1 MSKKFVNVSMA
12 FLFVV
17 SLFSATLPMGVSA
30 AAPGS
35 HAVPFGPMAPLPS
48 FEVSPPSKVD
58 AAYSDLL
65 FSEYVEGSGNNKALE
80 IFNGTGA
87 AVDLS
92 QYTVELYANGSS
104 SATASVTL
112 SGSLDDGDVYVIAHS
127 GIDDSS
133 EVDLTNDSVTGFNGN
148 DALVL
153 KHGSAVVD
161 SLGQIGDLGIWG
173 ANVTL
178 RRKTSVT
185 TGDTDP
191 SDTFDASVAW
201 DSYPSDSLD
210 DLGSYTPAGGGGA
223 FSITKSAPAEVV
235 ASESYSYTL
244 QVTNGTGGERTGVV
258 ITDVVPLST
267 TFVAASD
274 GGTLVN
280 GVVSWTIA
288 TMVTDAVATR
298 YFTVTAPATSGLTIV
313 NDSYG
318 VNASDWV
325 TTATGSAVSTQITPP
340 AGTVTPIGTARGLSA
355 GTTVTVAG
363 RATMYTGGFYAGGG
377 NAKFYI
383 QDSTGGVAVQCFGFD
398 PHVAIGDLVT
408 VTGTMANYRGEVQV
422 QPADSSAVQVTAGTP
437 DQAPAPLEKA
447 INEVDDDD
455 DAIGWLVRIQGPVT
469 DFYESTYY
477 YKFWVSDGTYTA
489 TVYVDKNTGTV
500 LTDDMVGRS
509 YAVTGIAELYYST
522 HEIKPRQQSDIV
534 LLPGLFVSK
543 AAPAGVFEDHAFTY
557 TISVWN
563 HTGLSLTNLTITDV
577 VPTANATLAQVLDG
591 GTESGGLIT
600 WTVASLADDETAT
613 VHFVV
618 TATGSVGDEIINA
631 HYAAWATE
639 WTTHETGSAVVTTIR
654 SFCPAGYTPAYEIQ
668 GSGMRSPKIGDTV
681 TSCGV
686 VVGFFEGN
694 SNNVGNFNGLFLQ
707 DTNGD
712 GDAATSDAVFVNY
725 GSGTVSAQIGD
736 LVVVTGTVA
745 EFNEWDGTGCAE
757 DSCMTS
763 IMADPGD
770 VVALGE
776 IGRPAPL
783 TLAPPMSP
791 TAAITYW
798 ESLEGMLVAMP
809 LTATAT
815 VVGPT
820 SYNTVQVVPSTVSP
834 QDDGHILRT
843 SPQAGMPVG
852 VRHYKLYG
860 RLDDGS
866 YPPNLIVGSTITNA
880 DGPLAYTYGS
890 YVMMT
895 QAGDPWQEVY
905 SRPAPSTVPGW
916 EEAGASQLTVGAFN
930 TLNFDVTSGTKMTK
944 VVESIVQMGC
954 PIFLSLE
961 EIEMDNTLPA
971 LKAALADAGCTYD
984 SANSHED
991 VGNHGVALLWRTDRV
1006 SNVTW
1011 STDYQSCSAYGSPS
1025 SNYDDMWS
1033 ECQAQGEYP
1042 LFSRRPVV
1050 VTGTVTY
1057 SGTDVTFV
1065 VIANHFK
1072 SKHGGSAADQR
1083 RLEQGQFIADLVDRL
1098 VTTTPNIIMMGDLND
1113 FEDSPPLEAIYAGGV
1128 LTSTWYSLDESAR
1141 YSYIYRGVSQVLD
1154 HILVSEHA
1162 RPMLE
1167 GFSPLHYNADFPY
1180 YPYTQDASVVW
1191 RTSDHDPVV
1200 ATLSLTALPHYEV
1213 YLPMVMRN
1221 H

>member
-1 MSKKFVNVSMA
+1 MTRKFVNGMFALFFVASLLLAA
-12 FLFVV
+12 FV
-17 SLFSATLPMGVSA
+17 PMSRGVE
-30 AAPGS
+30 AAPL
-35 HAVPFGPMAPLPS
+35 VPFAPPELAGLGRAP
-48 FEVSPPSKVD
+48 EAPQT
-58 AAYSDLL
+58 AYSDLL

-87 AVDLS
+87 PVDLS
-92 QYTVELYANGSS
+92 GYTVELYTNGGTSS
-104 SATASVTL
+104 TASVALNGTL
-112 SGSLDDGDVYVIAHS
+112 SDGDVYVIAHS
-127 GIDDSS
+127 GIDDDS
-133 EVDLTNDSVTGFNGN
+133 EVDLTDDGVTGFNGN
-148 DALVL
+148 DPLVL

-191 SDTFDASVAW
+191 DDAFDASVAW

-210 DLGSYTPAGGGGA
+210 DLGSYTPAGGSAA

-267 TFVAASD
+267 TFVSASD

-288 TMVTDAVATR
+288 TMVTDEVATR
-298 YFTVTAPATSGLTIV
+298 YFTVTAPVTEGLTIV

-340 AGTVTPIGTARGLSA
+340 AGTVTPIGTARGLSE
-355 GTTVTVAG
+355 GVTVTVAG
-363 RATMYTGGFYAGGG
+363 RATMYTGGFYAGSG

-383 QDSTGGVAVQCFGFD
+383 QDSTGGIAVQCFGFD
-398 PHVAIGDLVT
+398 PEVTIGDLVT
-408 VTGTMANYRGEVQV
+408 VTGQIANYRGEVQV
-422 QPADSSAVQVTAGTP
+422 QPPDSDAVQVTDGTP

-447 INEVDDDD
+447 ISEVDDDD
-455 DAIGWLVRIQGPVT
+455 DAIGWLVRIHGPVT

-500 LTDDMVGRS
+500 LTDDMVGMS

-534 LLPGLFVSK
+534 LMPGLFVSK
-543 AAPAGVFEDHAFTY
+543 AAPAGVFEDHPFTY

-563 HTGLSLTNLTITDV
+563 HTGVTLTDLIITDA

-591 GTESGGLIT
+591 GTESGGIIT
-600 WTVASLADDETAT
+600 WTVASVPAEDTITAR
-613 VHFVV
+613 FVM
-618 TATGSVGDEIINA
+618 TATGSSGDVITNA
-631 HYAAWATE
+631 SYAAWATE
-639 WTTHETGSAVVTTIR
+639 WMTHESGSPVTTTIGGG
-654 SFCPAGYTPAYEIQ
+654 CPAGYTPAYAIQ
-668 GSGMRSPKIGDTV
+668 GTGMRSSMLGNTV

-694 SNNVGNFNGLFLQ
+694 STNVGNFNGLFIQ
-707 DTNGD
+707 DVSGD
-712 GDAATSDAVFVNY
+712 GDPATSDAVFVNY

-745 EFNEWDGTGCAE
+745 EFNEWDGDACAE
-757 DSCMTS
+757 DTCLTT
-763 IMADPGD
+763 IMANAGD
-770 VVALGE
+770 VVALGAM
-776 IGRPAPL
+776 GTPPAI
-783 TLAPPMSP
+783 TLFPPMSP

-834 QDDGHILRT
+834 QDDGHIIRT
-843 SPQAGMPVG
+843 SPYAGMPVG

-860 RLDDGS
+860 KLDDGS

-890 YVMMT
+890 YVIMT

-905 SRPAPSTVPGW
+905 SRPAPTTVPSW
-916 EEAGASQLTVGAFN
+916 DSAADNEITLGAFN
-930 TLNFDVTSGTKMTK
+930 TLNFDVTTDPKMTK
-944 VVESIVQMGC
+944 VVSTILQMGC
-954 PIFLSLE
+954 PVFLSLE
-961 EIEMDNTLPA
+961 EIDMDASLPTLVTR
-971 LKAALADAGCTYD
+971 LNEAGCPYD
-984 SANSHED
+984 FANSHED
-991 VGNHGVALLWRTDRV
+991 IGGHGVAVLWRTDRV
-1006 SNVTW
+1006 SNVSW

-1025 SNYDDMWS
+1025 STYDDMWDT
-1033 ECQAQGEYP
+1033 CQAQGEYP

-1050 VTGTVTY
+1050 VTGTVSY
-1057 SGTDVTFV
+1057 NGLEVPIV
-1065 VIANHFK
+1065 VIGNHFK

-1083 RLEQGQFIADLVDRL
+1083 RLEQGQFVNALVASL
-1098 VTTTPNIIMMGDLND
+1098 EATTPRVVVMGDLND
-1113 FEDSPPLEAIYAGGV
+1113 FEDSPPLEALYTNSV
-1128 LTSTWYSLDESAR
+1128 LTSTWYTLGEDER
-1141 YSYIYRGVSQVLD
+1141 YSYIYHGVSQVLD
-1154 HILVSEHA
+1154 HILLSPQA
-1162 RPMLE
+1162 RTMLQD
-1167 GFSPLHYNADFPY
+1167 FSPLHFNADFPY
-1180 YPYTQDASVVW
+1180 YPYSGDGTVIW

-1200 ATLSLTALPHYEV
+1200 ATLALGEVYKV